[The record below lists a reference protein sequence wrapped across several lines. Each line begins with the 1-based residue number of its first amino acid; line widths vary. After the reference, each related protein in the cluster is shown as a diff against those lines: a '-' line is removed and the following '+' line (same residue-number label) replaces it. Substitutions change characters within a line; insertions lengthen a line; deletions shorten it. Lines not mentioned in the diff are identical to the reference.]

1 MKIVMDCFK
10 LVKGVG
16 KSIGIY
22 NVALNLSKRLVEYK
36 LNNNDDVS
44 LNSIEFVVIGNKY
57 NKADFS
63 INGIEFVEIDNY
75 NPLNKFHCL
84 YWELFAVSGV
94 VKKLKADRVIFPRG
108 FCALTHPVPDT
119 IIIHDLIPF
128 FYNENFPGYFNRF
141 ENAYIMRRMKSSVK
155 SCNRVI
161 TISEASRKDILK
173 YCGIDE
179 KRITV
184 IHNGCN
190 EINICRKKDLGITPY
205 ICSITSP
212 LPHKNATGVFESYK
226 RYCEISSNPLNLVVI
241 GVDDVYKEQ
250 LPLSIQSKI
259 VCYKYIKENEDLHRI
274 ILNSSAFL
282 FLSLAEGFGFP
293 PIEAMQL
300 RIPVICSNY
309 SSLPE
314 IVGDAA
320 ILVNPKD
327 YTGVAR
333 AIEELTT
340 SKDMQDDL
348 IKKGIKNID
357 RFNWHHIAKQYWDSL
372 LSKGGTNES

>member
-1 MKIVMDCFK
+1 MKIVIDCFK
-10 LVKGVG
+10 LVKGIG

-22 NVALNLSKRLVEYK
+22 NVALNLSKRLIEYK
-36 LNNNDDVS
+36 MNNNDDS
-44 LNSIEFVVIGNKY
+44 LDSVELVVIGNNY
-57 NKADFS
+57 NKEDFC
-63 INGIEFVEIDNY
+63 IDGIEFVKIDKY
-75 NPLNKFHCL
+75 DPLNKFHCL

-94 VKKLKADRVIFPRG
+94 LKKIKADRVIFPRG

-128 FYNENFPGYFNRF
+128 FYNENFPGFFNKF
-141 ENAYIMRRMKSSVK
+141 ENAYIMSRLKSSAK

-161 TISEASRKDILK
+161 TISESSKQDILK

-179 KRITV
+179 KHITV

-190 EINICRKKDLGITPY
+190 KMDICGNKDVGITPY
-205 ICSITSP
+205 ICSITSS
-212 LPHKNATGVFESYK
+212 LPHKNAIGVFESYK
-226 RYCEISSNPLNLVVI
+226 KYCEISNNPLNLVVI
-241 GVDDVYKEQ
+241 GVDDAYKER
-250 LPLSIQSKI
+250 LPIDIQSKV
-259 VCYKYIKENEDLHRI
+259 VCYKYIKENNNLHRL

-300 RIPVICSNY
+300 EIPVICSNC

-314 IVGDAA
+314 VVGDAA
-320 ILVNPKD
+320 ILVNPND
-327 YTGVAR
+327 YEGVAI

-340 SKDMQDDL
+340 NKDMQDLL
-348 IKKGIKNID
+348 IKKGKKNID
-357 RFNWHHIAKQYWDSL
+357 RFNWNSIAKQYWNSL
-372 LSKGGTNES
+372 LS